1 MALTLLYVAIG
12 GAIGAVFRGVI
23 CILFDKCY
31 KKKFPLAVF
40 LINIT
45 AAFVYGLCSEITLR
59 KTYSKDLHDAI
70 LTGFCGGYST
80 WSTMASQT
88 FKLGKNKDYII
99 AVANILANHIVGFF
113 FAWVGQVIGE
123 KI

>member
-1 MALTLLYVAIG
+1 MGIEVLYIAIG

-40 LINIT
+40 IINIT
-45 AAFVYGLCSEITLR
+45 CCFLYGILSKITFR
-59 KTYSKDLHDAI
+59 KHYPEELHVA
-70 LTGFCGGYST
+70 LTTGFCGGYST
-80 WSTMASQT
+80 WSTFASQT
-88 FKLGKNKDYII
+88 FKLGKNKDYMI
-99 AVANILANHIVGFF
+99 AVLNVVANHVVGFF
-113 FAWVGQVIGE
+113 FCWLGQLIGK